1 MYLKK
6 SFKTLFNIF
15 LSTSLVFFKQ
25 IIIAKFLLPE
35 EYAFFSIVN
44 LSSIVLMNFG
54 AFGIY
59 YYTNYK
65 IRKNLND
72 KIKIK
77 KYQSQLISAYLFLYP
92 LSIIVVSL
100 IFNLNLFDQIFVLA
114 FFSFSYILFTIIY
127 LPISLIN
134 HIDFSFNVLRKNII
148 SFLVCVIIAILTK
161 NILLTIFLES
171 LSIYAYVF
179 IYNRINNFTIKFDF
193 KILFSEL
200 LKSKN
205 YFFSTSTATIL
216 FLLVRS
222 IASNTLN
229 KEELG
234 NFFLGFLLVYIAQ
247 QVQYS
252 ISVIFTPTITEK
264 LNKNKISNNY
274 LNKIWFFLLCFA
286 FIFYFI
292 LFNLRIYFYDFFPN
306 YKSLEIL
313 FIPFCILGISKMI
326 DIWSIYFVLANKIKL
341 NFYSNLSSIFFISLC
356 FFYMYSN
363 NLNNINN
370 FYYLVLIEGL
380 CILFFPIIFF
390 NLKHYFYND

>member
-1 MYLKK
+1 
-6 SFKTLFNIF
+6 
-15 LSTSLVFFKQ
+15 
-25 IIIAKFLLPE
+25 
-35 EYAFFSIVN
+35 
-44 LSSIVLMNFG
+44 MNFG